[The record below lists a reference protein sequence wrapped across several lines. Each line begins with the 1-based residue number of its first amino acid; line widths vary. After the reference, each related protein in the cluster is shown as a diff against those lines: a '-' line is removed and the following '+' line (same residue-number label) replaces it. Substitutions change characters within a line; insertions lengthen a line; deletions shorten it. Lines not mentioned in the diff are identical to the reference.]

1 MRNEK
6 TEMRHF
12 EKQIVV
18 ANAIDASRIVLHASL
33 VSEGDA

>member
-6 TEMRHF
+6 TEMRYF
-12 EKQIVV
+12 EKQMVV
-18 ANAIDASRIVLHASL
+18 ANAIDASLFILHSSF